1 MNWLKQLRQRLQ
13 GRRVIDNKSRHQ
25 IERCTV
31 DLSGFPKERLI
42 LDVDKLGRSYDPFIR
57 NILRS
62 DEMRCDLIV
71 FYAGTTG
78 RPSATVIEA
87 KGTRNEAFGHELKAV
102 EQLKSSHE
110 ILKRTLGDCDM
121 DLPDFSVTGVIVT
134 SSLNS
139 GAWAQKELL
148 DAMRN
153 ADIDI
158 RSVPSGWDVYRELF
172 GRSRS

>member
-1 MNWLKQLRQRLQ
+1 MNWLKQLRQRLRRQ
-13 GRRVIDNKSRHQ
+13 GIIVSNPRHQ
-25 IERCTV
+25 IGRCTV
-31 DLSGFPKERLI
+31 DLSGFPNERLI
-42 LDVDKLGRSYDPFIR
+42 LDVDKLGRSNDQFIR

-87 KGTRNEAFGHELKAV
+87 KGTQNEAFGHELKAV
-102 EQLKSSHE
+102 DQLISSHE
-110 ILKRTLGDCDM
+110 ILKRALDDCDM

-134 SSLNS
+134 GSLNS
-139 GAWAQKELL
+139 GAWAQKDLL

-153 ADIDI
+153 ADIEI
-158 RSVPSGWDVYRELF
+158 KSVPSGWNVYRELS
-172 GRSRS
+172 GRSGS